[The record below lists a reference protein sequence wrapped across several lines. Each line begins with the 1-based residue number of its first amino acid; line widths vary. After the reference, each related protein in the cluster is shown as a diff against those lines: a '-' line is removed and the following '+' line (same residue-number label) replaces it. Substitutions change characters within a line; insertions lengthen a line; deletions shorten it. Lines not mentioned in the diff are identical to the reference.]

1 MQSIQ
6 FDIEFNGSLNKA
18 ASQGSG
24 ATFALMLAML
34 QENQL
39 DRPRLAEP
47 PGETEEKQILPDK
60 APDIP
65 LMAEPQHWEFET
77 RHANYI
83 NQQQLVSAR
92 LWHCLHPAPLSVFN
106 DNKRLDDEIIENT
119 SWYCR
124 EKLKGKSLQ
133 PLQVDAT
140 GILDVIEK
148 ARDYQA
154 A

>member
-1 MQSIQ
+1 MQSIHLD
-6 FDIEFNGSLNKA
+6 FEYNGSLNKA
-18 ASQGSG
+18 ASQGHG
-24 ATFALMLAML
+24 AAFALLLAML

-39 DRPRLAEP
+39 DRPQLAERP
-47 PGETEEKQILPDK
+47 ADNEQKQALFDK

-65 LMAEPQHWEFET
+65 LKPEPQHWEFEA
-77 RHANYI
+77 RHADYI
-83 NQQQLVSAR
+83 HQQQLVSAR

-106 DNKRLDDEIIENT
+106 DSKRLDDEIIENT

-124 EKLKGKSLQ
+124 EKLKGRNLQ
-133 PLQVDAT
+133 PLQVDET
-140 GILDVIEK
+140 GLLDVIEK